1 MSTSRI
7 QADRKLVLIT
17 GATGGIG
24 LATAAAFAKTGDY
37 DLALHYNAAPGSTRS
52 EIDATL
58 MKTNLPASSRHWFQ
72 ADLGDYSSVRSLH
85 KAVEEAF
92 GRGVDVL
99 VNNAGS
105 TQGLSGV
112 KSLADVSIEA
122 MEATW
127 RINTGSVMLLTQL
140 CLPGMETKV
149 WGRVICNS
157 SVAAFTGGT
166 RAVVV
171 SKYQVVGWDD
181 D

>member
-1 MSTSRI
+1 MATSTT
-7 QADRKLVLIT
+7 QTDRKLVLIT

-24 LATAAAFAKTGDY
+24 RATAAAFAKIGEY
-37 DLALHYNAAPGSTRS
+37 DLALHYNAAPESTRS
-52 EIDATL
+52 EIDGTL
-58 MKTNLPASSRHWFQ
+58 KSTSLPASSWRWFQ

-85 KAVEEAF
+85 QAVENAF
-92 GRGVDVL
+92 GRGADVL
-99 VNNAGS
+99 FNNAGS

-112 KSLADVSIEA
+112 KSLADISIEA

-140 CLPGMETKV
+140 CLPSMEAKG

-166 RAVVV
+166 
-171 SKYQVVGWDD
+171 
-181 D
+181 